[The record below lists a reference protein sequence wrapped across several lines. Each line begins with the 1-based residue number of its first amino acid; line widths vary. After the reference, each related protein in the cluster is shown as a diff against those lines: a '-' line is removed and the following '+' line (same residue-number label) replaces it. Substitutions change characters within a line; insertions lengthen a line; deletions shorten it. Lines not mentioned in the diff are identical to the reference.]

1 MVKKGTTFFVLGFL
15 AIFLIV
21 GYASRK
27 TTDLQEKLK
36 KTDKEFQ
43 QEQVAPVKKESKKK
57 KAEDVDERVIMEYIR
72 QFRKDAIGFLA
83 MEEYPTSFN
92 ALKEI
97 GEPAVPYIAELL
109 SDKSRT
115 IQWWAAF
122 LLEKMGAKAK
132 AALTALI
139 ECMKKVKDPRIQVLC
154 IQILGR
160 IRDQRA
166 IPVLKKALQSPF
178 EYVLIAA
185 LDALYQ
191 TRGEEALS
199 ILTLTF
205 QHPTNDALP
214 NALKELEIKES
225 FIPIFLMALES
236 PVTELKLISMES
248 LKKMLRTHSDT
259 KTIESAMEEAIKR
272 IKNGENPDPYIKKV
286 IEEIDK
292 EFPFRGQFERLAAEA
307 KSGSH
312 KAMQM
317 LVDFLQLEWRDAL
330 SIPLC
335 DELAKIG
342 KPVVPMLIEA
352 LENSKGEPH
361 RNILVAI
368 ARMGPMAGDAA
379 PLLTKIIKQGEKIE
393 QRYAQL
399 ALDRIQ
405 GKPVRSGFW
414 FDNY

>member
-1 MVKKGTTFFVLGFL
+1 M
-15 AIFLIV
+15 IFLVV

-27 TTDLQEKLK
+27 TTGLQEKEK
-36 KTDKEFQ
+36 KTGKNFQ
-43 QEQVAPVKKESKKK
+43 QEQGGPVKKESKTKST
-57 KAEDVDERVIMEYIR
+57 ENIDEFVIMEHIR
-72 QFRKDAIGFLA
+72 QLREDAIGFLE
-83 MEEYPTSFN
+83 MEAYPASFN

-109 SDKSRT
+109 NDKSRT

-122 LLEKMGAKAK
+122 LLEKMGTKAK
-132 AALTALI
+132 GALTDLI
-139 ECMKKVKDPRIQVLC
+139 ECMKKVKDPRVQVLC
-154 IQILGR
+154 IRILGKT
-160 IRDQRA
+160 RDPRA

-191 TRGEEALS
+191 IRSEKALAVLS
-199 ILTLTF
+199 LTF
-205 QHPTNDALP
+205 QHPINDALP
-214 NALKELEIKES
+214 KALKELETKES

-236 PVTELKLISMES
+236 PVIELKRIAMES
-248 LKKMLRTHSDT
+248 LKKMLKTHSDT
-259 KTIESAMEEAIKR
+259 KKIESAVEEAIKR
-272 IKNGENPDPYIKKV
+272 MKNGENPDPYIKKV
-286 IEEIDK
+286 IEEMDK

-307 KSGSH
+307 KSGSY

-342 KPVVPMLIEA
+342 KPMVPMLIEA
-352 LENSKGEPH
+352 LKHSKGEP
-361 RNILVAI
+361 RQNILIAV
-368 ARMGPMAGDAA
+368 ARMGPMARDAA
-379 PLLTKIIKQGEKIE
+379 PLLIKIIKQGEKIE

-399 ALDRIQ
+399 ALDRIH